1 MLAPAR
7 APVLTIPPMPQTFW
21 LDLVGAVATL
31 VTLGF
36 LFLGGYLAALRLL
49 GAEAGRDPLTLA
61 IASLLLSTAE
71 AVGIGLLLGGL
82 GILRLDFALA
92 LQAGLSLVL
101 LLGLR
106 KAPPEGGVDGPA
118 RAIARRSWE
127 ILREHPALAILSLH
141 AVAIEAL
148 RGLIRPP
155 LSWDSLMYHLLLA
168 GTWLRD
174 RDLFPVFGSI
184 PVNYYGYVPA
194 NGSVWFWWWMA
205 PSHSELYVN
214 LAALPHWLL
223 LGLATGGV
231 ARHLGARRHWP
242 LASFLVLMTPTVIR
256 FVATEYVDIFLGAT
270 FVAAAWF
277 ALRWLREPRWSHALF
292 IGMGLGLAAGAKV
305 LGIPCALALA
315 GLAVPLAR
323 GAWGRRAGQI
333 VAALLM
339 AALLG
344 SFFYLR
350 NVALGADPL
359 AIACEETSSGPENA
373 NKPTIPR
380 KNSVVDLWQP
390 MMQDGQLLDSFLGIP
405 RPQSQ
410 ELGVGPQVFVLLLIA
425 LVLPFGFLLGLGRE
439 RWRESLLIAGQV
451 WAQWAFWLMVP
462 FAKSHHVFANIR
474 YLIPAFGLAFAAG
487 VAWGEKKGVRDRWM
501 EGIATIFVVQGL
513 LQLHAEMPR
522 GVRLALA
529 AADVAAVALAF
540 SPGLRA
546 FAVRRRRE
554 LALAALALA
563 ILGAPFLARFRVAD
577 RGRALG
583 QEFTAHQTLA
593 RFSGAAWGWLEAHGG
608 DGNVAVAGE
617 PNSYFLYPAM
627 GTHLERDVRYVNI
640 NAANHRLAVQ
650 YPACQPR
657 VDPSP
662 QAWMANLAAQ
672 RIRWVHLSNFPGFDF
687 PLERRWMEV
696 DPQHFTLRY
705 RDDLNLIYE
714 ILPDDAGLSSQPS
727 P

>member
-1 MLAPAR
+1 
-7 APVLTIPPMPQTFW
+7 MPIMFW

-61 IASLLLSTAE
+61 IATLLLSTAE

-82 GILRLDFALA
+82 GVLRFDFALA

-101 LLGLR
+101 LPKFR
-106 KAPPEGGVDGPA
+106 KAPPESGIGGPA
-118 RAIARRSWE
+118 QAMARRTWE
-127 ILREHPALAILSLH
+127 ILREHPALAIISLH

-148 RGLIRPP
+148 RGLLRPP

-174 RDLFPVFGSI
+174 RSLFPVFGSI

-231 ARHLGARRHWP
+231 ARRLGARRHWP
-242 LASFLVLMTPTVIR
+242 LASFLVLLTPTVIR

-270 FVAAAWF
+270 VVAAAFF

-323 GAWGRRAGQI
+323 GAWSRRAGQI
-333 VAALLM
+333 AAALLM

-359 AIACEETSSGPENA
+359 AIVCEETSSGPENA
-373 NKPTIPR
+373 NTPTIPR
-380 KNSVVDLWQP
+380 KNSVVDLWGP
-390 MMQDGQLLDSFLGIP
+390 MIQQGQLLDSFLGITKA
-405 RPQSQ
+405 QSQ
-410 ELGVGPQVFVLLLIA
+410 ELGVGPQVFVLLLVA
-425 LVLPFGFLLGLGRE
+425 LVLPFGFALGLGRE
-439 RWRESLLIAGQV
+439 SWRESLLVAGQI
-451 WAQWAFWLMVP
+451 WAQLAFWLMVP
-462 FAKSHHVFANIR
+462 FAKSHHVFANVR

-501 EGIATIFVVQGL
+501 EGLATIFLVQGL

-522 GVRLALA
+522 GVRVVLALA
-529 AADVAAVALAF
+529 DLAAVALAL
-540 SPGLRA
+540 SPGLGALALRS
-546 FAVRRRRE
+546 RRE
-554 LALAALALA
+554 LAVAALALA
-563 ILGAPFLARFRVAD
+563 IFGAPFLARFRVED
-577 RGRALG
+577 SGRALG
-583 QEFTAHQTLA
+583 SEFTAHQTLA
-593 RFSGAAWGWLEAHGG
+593 RFSAAAWGWLEAHGE
-608 DGNVAVAGE
+608 DGNVAAIAE
-617 PNSYFLYPAM
+617 PNTYFMYPAM

-640 NAANHRLAVQ
+640 NAANHPLAIQ

-662 QAWMANLAAQ
+662 EAWRANLEAQ
-672 RIRWVHLSNFPGFDF
+672 HIRWVHLGSFPGFSF
-687 PLERRWMEV
+687 PLERQWVEV
-696 DPQHFTLRY
+696 DPRHFALRY
-705 RDDLNLIYE
+705 QDKLNLIYE
-714 ILPDDAGLSSQPS
+714 FSPDNASGLGSQPA